1 MRKLENKVTVITGG
15 NSGIGLGMARKF
27 KSEGAR
33 IAIFG
38 RSEETLE
45 AAKQELGGDTIAVKG
60 DIRNVSD
67 IERLYKEVEN
77 AFGRVDVVVANA
89 GGASFGPFTE
99 TDEEAFDRQVD
110 INFKG
115 AFFTAQKA
123 LPLFGENGGNI
134 ILVSSISAHGGY
146 AGMAAYASA
155 KGAVN
160 TLVRSLATELAPSK
174 IRVNGISP
182 GHTDT
187 PAFDRVGLPVE
198 MISGMKQH
206 VAQNVIPFGR
216 MGTPEDLA
224 NGALFLASDDA
235 AYVTGIDLIIDGG
248 ANVHVIPQPQPQEA
262 ELETA

>member
-1 MRKLENKVTVITGG
+1 MRKLENKVAVITGG
-15 NSGIGLGMARKF
+15 NSGIGLGIARKF
-27 KSEGAR
+27 RSEGASL
-33 IAIFG
+33 AIFG

-45 AAKQELGGDTIAVKG
+45 MAKQELGGDTITVQG
-60 DIRNVSD
+60 DIRNISD
-67 IERLYKEVEN
+67 IERLYQKVKN
-77 AFGRVDVVVANA
+77 TFGRLDIVVANA

-134 ILVSSISAHGGY
+134 LLVSSISAHGGY
-146 AGMAAYASA
+146 AGMTAYASA

-187 PAFDRVGLPVE
+187 PAFDRVGLPAE
-198 MISGMKQH
+198 MVAGMKQH
-206 VAQNVIPFGR
+206 VARNVIPSRR

-224 NGALFLASDDA
+224 NGALYLASDDA
-235 AYVTGIDLIIDGG
+235 SYVTGIDLIIDGG
-248 ANVHVIPQPQPQEA
+248 ANIHVIPEPQRQQEV
-262 ELETA
+262 ETS